1 VTTQQA
7 PLIDGPLLDIRGL
20 TKAFG
25 GLTALDDVSLVVEPG
40 TIVALIGP
48 NGAGKTTLF
57 NCFTGLAT
65 PDRGTVHF
73 EGRAIT
79 GLAPHVVAE
88 RGIARTFQN
97 VRLFTTLSTRE
108 NVMVGLHCRQHTG
121 LLAAVVGTRGAVEE
135 AHTAGRTAD
144 DLLDLV
150 EIGSAADVQA
160 DHLPYGSQR
169 RLEIARALASAPRL
183 LLLDEPAAGMNPTES
198 LALMALIRRIRD
210 RGVTVVF
217 IEHDMKVVMGVS
229 DQVVVFDHGVKI
241 AEGPPATVQRDPKVI
256 EAYLGTG
263 MAATGTERRQPS
275 GHA

>member
-1 VTTQQA
+1 
-7 PLIDGPLLDIRGL
+7 
-20 TKAFG
+20 
-25 GLTALDDVSLVVEPG
+25 
-40 TIVALIGP
+40 VALIGP

-229 DQVVVFDHGVKI
+229 DQVVVLDHGVKI
-241 AEGPPATVQRDPKVI
+241 AEGLPASVQRDPHVI

-263 MAATGTERRQPS
+263 LAATGTEQRRPS
-275 GHA
+275 GYA